1 MTNPC
6 FSSSGRI
13 RPFHHLCS
21 LFLALAFTQN
31 VNAEDSAIK
40 EPPAQAQPA
49 ETRPADASVDV
60 TKRIDPTDFK
70 NRFDLR
76 SEYIDYGT
84 ASSYVIT
91 ARGEYAFS
99 NALALRVELPV
110 ARYDTGT
117 GNATDQGIGNLLTRL
132 AWRAVRGEG
141 YAMVMGSELNL
152 NTASDANLGNGKN
165 VLAPFAFWSIDI
177 PAAKSVFFPY
187 IQYGRSYSG
196 ETSREAVHYTN
207 LRTSLLTRWPSKVYS
222 FVEVSYWFDHE
233 RSNSY
238 SSNIKA
244 EVGRFLTPKTGVY
257 IRPGS
262 GLSGTDNRLG
272 VKTTM
277 EIGMRHFF

>member
-1 MTNPC
+1 M
-6 FSSSGRI
+6 FA
-13 RPFHHLCS
+13 LCLS
-21 LFLALAFTQN
+21 LAITQN

-49 ETRPADASVDV
+49 EARPADASMDV

-84 ASSYVIT
+84 ASSYAIT
-91 ARGEYAFS
+91 PRGEYAFT

-110 ARYDTGT
+110 VRYDAGT
-117 GNATDQGIGNLLTRL
+117 GASTDQGIGNLLTRL

-141 YAMVMGSELNL
+141 YAMVMGSELIL

-187 IQYGRSYSG
+187 IQHGRSYSG

-207 LRTSLLTRWPSKVYS
+207 VRTSLLTRWPSKVYS

>member
-1 MTNPC
+1 MV
-6 FSSSGRI
+6 I
-13 RPFHHLCS
+13 
-21 LFLALAFTQN
+21 TQN

-40 EPPAQAQPA
+40 DPPTQSRPAETRPA
-49 ETRPADASVDV
+49 ETRPADASMDV

-84 ASSYVIT
+84 SSAFSIT
-91 ARGEYAFS
+91 PRGEYAFT

-117 GNATDQGIGNLLTRL
+117 TSDQGIGNLTTRL
-132 AWRAVRGEG
+132 AWRSIRGEG
-141 YAMVMGSELNL
+141 YAMVMGSELSL

-187 IQYGRSYSG
+187 IQHGRSYSG
-196 ETSREAVHYTN
+196 ETSRDAVHYTN

-233 RSNSY
+233 RSNRY
-238 SSNIKA
+238 SSSLKA

-257 IRPGS
+257 IRPGT
-262 GLSGTDNRLG
+262 GLSGTDNYFG

>member
-1 MTNPC
+1 MTHHRV
-6 FSSSGRI
+6 FSLGRI
-13 RPFHHLCS
+13 RPFHHFCALV
-21 LFLALAFTQN
+21 LALVLTPGSR
-31 VNAEDSAIK
+31 AEESVIK
-40 EPPAQAQPA
+40 EPPAEA
-49 ETRPADASVDV
+49 RPADANMDV
-60 TKRIDPTDFK
+60 AKRIDPTDFK
-70 NRFDLR
+70 HRFDLR

-84 ASSYVIT
+84 ASSYTVT
-91 ARGEYAFS
+91 PRGEYAFS

-110 ARYDTGT
+110 ASYNPGA
-117 GNATDQGIGNLLTRL
+117 GAASDQGVGNLLTRL

-141 YAMVMGSELNL
+141 YAMVTGSELTL
-152 NTASDANLGNGKN
+152 NTASEANLGNGKN

-196 ETSREAVHYTN
+196 ETSREAVHYSN

-222 FVEVSYWFDHE
+222 FVEVSFWFDHE

-244 EVGRFLTPKTGVY
+244 EVGRFFTPKTGFY
-257 IRPGS
+257 IRPGT
-262 GLSGTDNRLG
+262 GMSGTDNRLG
-272 VKTTM
+272 VKSTM

>member
-6 FSSSGRI
+6 IFSSGRV
-13 RPFHHLCS
+13 RPFRHLFALCLS
-21 LFLALAFTQN
+21 LAITQN
-31 VNAEDSAIK
+31 VSAEDSAIK

-49 ETRPADASVDV
+49 EARPADASMDV

-91 ARGEYAFS
+91 PRGEYAFT

-110 ARYDTGT
+110 VRYDAGT
-117 GNATDQGIGNLLTRL
+117 GASTDQGIGNLLTRL

-141 YAMVMGSELNL
+141 YAMVMGSELIL

-187 IQYGRSYSG
+187 IQHGRSYSG
-196 ETSREAVHYTN
+196 ETSREAVNYTN

-257 IRPGS
+257 IRPGT
-262 GLSGTDNRLG
+262 GMSGTDNRLG

>member
-1 MTNPC
+1 MTHHRV
-6 FSSSGRI
+6 FSLGRI
-13 RPFHHLCS
+13 RPFQHFCALV
-21 LFLALAFTQN
+21 LALALTPGAR
-31 VNAEDSAIK
+31 AEESVIK
-40 EPPAQAQPA
+40 VPPAEA
-49 ETRPADASVDV
+49 RPADANMDV
-60 TKRIDPTDFK
+60 AKRIDPTDFK

-84 ASSYVIT
+84 ASSYTVT
-91 ARGEYAFS
+91 PRGEYAFS

-117 GNATDQGIGNLLTRL
+117 GTATDQGIGNLLTRL

-141 YAMVMGSELNL
+141 YAMVTGSELIL
-152 NTASDANLGNGKN
+152 NTASEANLGNGKN
-165 VLAPFAFWSIDI
+165 VVAPFAFWSIDI

-187 IQYGRSYSG
+187 IQHGRSYSG

-222 FVEVSYWFDHE
+222 FVEVSFWFDHE

-244 EVGRFLTPKTGVY
+244 EVGRFFTPKTGFY
-257 IRPGS
+257 IRPGT
-262 GLSGTDNRLG
+262 GMSGTDNRLG
-272 VKTTM
+272 VKSTM

>member
-1 MTNPC
+1 ML
-6 FSSSGRI
+6 I
-13 RPFHHLCS
+13 
-21 LFLALAFTQN
+21 TQN

-40 EPPAQAQPA
+40 EPPTQARPA
-49 ETRPADASVDV
+49 EARPAEASMDV

-84 ASSYVIT
+84 ASSYAIT
-91 ARGEYAFS
+91 PRGEYAFT

-117 GNATDQGIGNLLTRL
+117 GTATDQGIGNLLTRL

-187 IQYGRSYSG
+187 IQHGRSYSG

>member
-1 MTNPC
+1 MTHHRV
-6 FSSSGRI
+6 FSLGRI
-13 RPFHHLCS
+13 RPFHHFCALV
-21 LFLALAFTQN
+21 LALALTPGAR
-31 VNAEDSAIK
+31 AEESVIK
-40 EPPAQAQPA
+40 VPPAEA
-49 ETRPADASVDV
+49 RPADANMDV
-60 TKRIDPTDFK
+60 AKRIDPTDFK

-84 ASSYVIT
+84 ASSYTVT
-91 ARGEYAFS
+91 PRGEYAFS

-117 GNATDQGIGNLLTRL
+117 GTATDQGIGNLLTRL

-141 YAMVMGSELNL
+141 YAMVTGSELIL
-152 NTASDANLGNGKN
+152 NTASEANLGNGKN
-165 VLAPFAFWSIDI
+165 VVAPFAFWSIDI

-187 IQYGRSYSG
+187 IQHGRSYSG

-222 FVEVSYWFDHE
+222 FVEVSFWFDHE

-244 EVGRFLTPKTGVY
+244 EVGRFFTPKTGFY
-257 IRPGS
+257 IRPGT
-262 GLSGTDNRLG
+262 GMSGTDNRLG
-272 VKTTM
+272 VKSTM

>member
-1 MTNPC
+1 MTHHRF
-6 FSSSGRI
+6 FSLGRL
-13 RPFHHLCS
+13 RLFHHFYALV
-21 LFLALAFTQN
+21 LALALTPGAR
-31 VNAEDSAIK
+31 AEESVIK
-40 EPPAQAQPA
+40 EPPAEA
-49 ETRPADASVDV
+49 RPADASMDV
-60 TKRIDPTDFK
+60 AKRIDPTDFK
-70 NRFDLR
+70 HRFDLR

-84 ASSYVIT
+84 ASTYTIT
-91 ARGEYAFS
+91 PRGEYAFT

-117 GNATDQGIGNLLTRL
+117 GTASDQGIGNLLTRL
-132 AWRAVRGEG
+132 AWRAVRGDG
-141 YAMVMGSELNL
+141 YAMVTGSELIL
-152 NTASDANLGNGKN
+152 NTASEANLGNGKN

-222 FVEVSYWFDHE
+222 FVEVSYWIDHE

-244 EVGRFLTPKTGVY
+244 EVGRFFTPKTGFY
-257 IRPGS
+257 IRPGT
-262 GLSGTDNRLG
+262 GMSGTDNRLG
-272 VKTTM
+272 MKSTM

>member
-1 MTNPC
+1 M
-6 FSSSGRI
+6 
-13 RPFHHLCS
+13 
-21 LFLALAFTQN
+21 AFTQN

-40 EPPAQAQPA
+40 EPSAQARPA
-49 ETRPADASVDV
+49 EARPADASRDV

-84 ASSYVIT
+84 ASSYAIT
-91 ARGEYAFS
+91 ARGEYAFT

-117 GNATDQGIGNLLTRL
+117 GTATDQGIGNLLTRL
-132 AWRAVRGEG
+132 AWRAVRGQG

>member
-1 MTNPC
+1 M
-6 FSSSGRI
+6 
-13 RPFHHLCS
+13 
-21 LFLALAFTQN
+21 AFTQN

-40 EPPAQAQPA
+40 EPLAQA
-49 ETRPADASVDV
+49 RPADASMDV

-84 ASSYVIT
+84 ASSYAIT
-91 ARGEYAFS
+91 ARGEYAFT

-117 GNATDQGIGNLLTRL
+117 GTATDQGIGNLLTRL
-132 AWRAVRGEG
+132 AWRAVRGDG
-141 YAMVMGSELNL
+141 YAMVMGSELIF

-187 IQYGRSYSG
+187 IQHGRSYSG